1 MDKKAIVITGPIGS
15 GKSKVL
21 SIINRLGYN
30 TVDLDI
36 VSGDILLSEKSEEF
50 LSKNFP
56 SALIDGRVSRE
67 NIAEI
72 VFSDKSKLEIL
83 ENYLHPKVLI
93 KLNEIIKKNDDITF
107 VEVSA
112 PKNLHKDFQTLVI
125 WASEDERVKRLID
138 RGMEINDIR
147 NRIKSQP
154 TDEWWQSIGTL
165 IINNDLDQLE
175 IDIKNYIN
183 GLINE

>member
-30 TVDLDI
+30 TVDLDV

-50 LSKNFP
+50 LS
-56 SALIDGRVSRE
+56 ALINGGVSRE

-83 ENYLHPKVLI
+83 ENFLHPKVLI

-112 PKNLHKDFQTLVI
+112 PKNLHKDFQTVVI

-138 RGMEINDIR
+138 RGMEINDIK

-154 TDEWWQSIGTL
+154 TDEWWHSIGSL

-175 IDIKNYIN
+175 KDIKNYIN
-183 GLINE
+183 GFINE

>member
-1 MDKKAIVITGPIGS
+1 MDKKVIVITGPIGS

-30 TVDLDI
+30 TVDLDS
-36 VSGDILLSEKSEEF
+36 VSGDILLSEESKDF

-56 SALIDGRVSRE
+56 SSLVNGGVSRE

-83 ENYLHPKVLI
+83 ENFIHPKVLI
-93 KLNEIIKKNDDITF
+93 KLNEIIKKNDDLTF

-112 PKNLHKDFQTLVI
+112 PKNIHKDFHTIVI
-125 WASEDERVKRLID
+125 WASENERVKRLID
-138 RGMEINDIR
+138 RGMEINDIK

-154 TDEWWQSIGTL
+154 TDEWWHSIGSL
-165 IINNDLDQLE
+165 IINSNIDQLE
-175 IDIKNYIN
+175 VDIKNYIN
-183 GLINE
+183 GFINE

>member
-1 MDKKAIVITGPIGS
+1 MDKKVVVITGPIGS

-30 TVDLDI
+30 TVDLDA
-36 VSGDILLSEKSEEF
+36 VSGDILFSEESKDF
-50 LSKNFP
+50 LFKNFP
-56 SALIDGRVSRE
+56 SSLVNGAVSRE
-67 NIAEI
+67 NIAKI

-83 ENYLHPKVLI
+83 ENFIHPKVLI
-93 KLNEIIKKNDDITF
+93 KLNDIIKKNDDVTF

-112 PKNLHKDFQTLVI
+112 PKNLHKDFHTVVI

-138 RGMEINDIR
+138 RGMEINDIK

-154 TDEWWQSIGTL
+154 TDDWWYSIGSL

-175 IDIKNYIN
+175 KDIKNYIN
-183 GLINE
+183 GFINE

>member
-1 MDKKAIVITGPIGS
+1 MDV
-15 GKSKVL
+15 
-21 SIINRLGYN
+21 
-30 TVDLDI
+30 
-36 VSGDILLSEKSEEF
+36 VSGDILLSEKSKEF

-56 SALIDGRVSRE
+56 SALINGRVSRE

-83 ENYLHPKVLI
+83 ENFLHPKVLI

-112 PKNLHKDFQTLVI
+112 PKNLHKDFQTVVI

-183 GLINE
+183 GFINE

>member
-30 TVDLDI
+30 TVDLDV

-56 SALIDGRVSRE
+56 SALINGRVSRE

-112 PKNLHKDFQTLVI
+112 PKNLHKDFQTVVI

-154 TDEWWQSIGTL
+154 TEEWWQSIGTL

-183 GLINE
+183 GFINE

>member
-30 TVDLDI
+30 TVDLDV
-36 VSGDILLSEKSEEF
+36 VSGDILLREKSKEYI
-50 LSKNFP
+50 SKNFT
-56 SALIDGRVSRE
+56 SALINGRVSRE

-83 ENYLHPKVLI
+83 ENFLHPKVLI

-112 PKNLHKDFQTLVI
+112 PKNLHKDFQTVVI

-183 GLINE
+183 GFINE

>member
-1 MDKKAIVITGPIGS
+1 MDKKIVVITGPIGS

-30 TVDLDI
+30 TVDLDA
-36 VSGDILLSEKSEEF
+36 VSGDILLSEESKNF

-56 SALIDGRVSRE
+56 SSLVNGDVSRE

-83 ENYLHPKVLI
+83 ENFIHPKVLI
-93 KLNEIIKKNDDITF
+93 KLNDIIKKNDDITF

-112 PKNLHKDFQTLVI
+112 PKNLHKDFHTVVI

-138 RGMEINDIR
+138 RGMEINDIK

-154 TDEWWQSIGTL
+154 TDEWWHSIGSL
-165 IINNDLDQLE
+165 IINNDLDELE
-175 IDIKNYIN
+175 KDIRNYIN
-183 GLINE
+183 GIINE

>member
-1 MDKKAIVITGPIGS
+1 MDKKVILITGPIGS
-15 GKSKVL
+15 GKSEVL

-30 TVDLDI
+30 TVDLDA
-36 VSGDILLSEKSEEF
+36 VSGEILLSEESKNF

-56 SALIDGRVSRE
+56 SSLVNGSVSKE

-72 VFSDKSKLEIL
+72 VFNDKSKLEIL
-83 ENYLHPKVLI
+83 EKFIHPKVLI
-93 KLNEIIKKNDDITF
+93 KLKDIIKKNDDITF

-112 PKNLHKDFQTLVI
+112 PKNLHKEFRTLVI

-138 RGMEINDIR
+138 RGMEINDIK

-154 TDEWWQSIGTL
+154 TDEWWHSIGSL
-165 IINNDLDQLE
+165 IINSNIDQLE

-183 GLINE
+183 GFINE

>member
-1 MDKKAIVITGPIGS
+1 MDKKLIVITGPIGS
-15 GKSKVL
+15 GKSEVL

-30 TVDLDI
+30 TVDLDA
-36 VSGDILLSEKSEEF
+36 VSGDILLSEESKDF

-56 SALIDGRVSRE
+56 TSLINGGVSKE

-72 VFSDKSKLEIL
+72 VFSNKSKLEIL
-83 ENYLHPKVLI
+83 ENFIHPKVLI
-93 KLNEIIKKNDDITF
+93 KLNDIIKKNDDKTF

-112 PKNLHKDFQTLVI
+112 PKNLYKEFRTVVI

-138 RGMEINDIR
+138 RGMEINDIK

-154 TDEWWQSIGTL
+154 TDEWWHSIGFL
-165 IINNDLDQLE
+165 IINNNIDQLE

-183 GLINE
+183 GFINE

>member
-30 TVDLDI
+30 TVDLDV

-56 SALIDGRVSRE
+56 SALINGRVSRE

-112 PKNLHKDFQTLVI
+112 PKNLHKDFQTVVI

-165 IINNDLDQLE
+165 IINNDLNQLE

-183 GLINE
+183 GFINE

>member
-1 MDKKAIVITGPIGS
+1 MDKKIVVITGPIGS

-30 TVDLDI
+30 TVDLDA
-36 VSGDILLSEKSEEF
+36 VSGDILISEE
-50 LSKNFP
+50 SKNFLAKNFP
-56 SALIDGRVSRE
+56 TSLLNGDVSRE

-83 ENYLHPKVLI
+83 ENFIHPKVLI
-93 KLNEIIKKNDDITF
+93 KLNDIIKKNDDITF

-112 PKNLHKDFQTLVI
+112 PKNLHKDFHTVVI

-138 RGMEINDIR
+138 RGMEINDIK

-154 TDEWWQSIGTL
+154 TDEWWHSIGSL
-165 IINNDLDQLE
+165 IINNDLDELE
-175 IDIKNYIN
+175 KDIRNYIN
-183 GLINE
+183 GIINE

>member
-1 MDKKAIVITGPIGS
+1 MDKKVVVITGPIGS
-15 GKSKVL
+15 GKSKAL

-30 TVDLDI
+30 TVDLDV
-36 VSGDILLSEKSEEF
+36 VSGDLLLSDESRDF

-56 SALIDGRVSRE
+56 SSLINGGVSRE

-72 VFSDKSKLEIL
+72 VFSDKGKLEIL
-83 ENYLHPKVLI
+83 ENFLHPKVLV
-93 KLNEIIKKNDDITF
+93 KLNEIIQKNDDITF

-112 PKNLHKDFQTLVI
+112 PKNIHKDFYTVVI
-125 WASEDERVKRLID
+125 WATEEERVIRLIE
-138 RGMEINDIR
+138 RGMEINDIK

-154 TDEWWQSIGTL
+154 NDDWWKSIGSI
-165 IINNDLDQLE
+165 IINNDLVQFE

-183 GLINE
+183 GFINE

>member
-1 MDKKAIVITGPIGS
+1 MDKKVLVITGPIGS

-30 TVDLDI
+30 TVDLDV
-36 VSGDILLSEKSEEF
+36 VSGDILLSEESKDF

-56 SALIDGRVSRE
+56 SSLVNGEVSRE

-72 VFSDKSKLEIL
+72 VFADKNKLAIL
-83 ENYLHPKVLI
+83 ENFLHPIVLT
-93 KLNEIIKKNDDITF
+93 KLTEIIKENDDITF

-112 PKNLHKDFQTLVI
+112 PKNLHNEFHTIVI
-125 WASEDERVKRLID
+125 WASEDDRVKRLID
-138 RGMEINDIR
+138 RGMEINDIK

-154 TDEWWQSIGTL
+154 ADEWWHSIGDL

-175 IDIKNYIN
+175 IDINNYIN
-183 GLINE
+183 GFINE

>member
-30 TVDLDI
+30 TVDLDV

-56 SALIDGRVSRE
+56 SALINGRVSRE

-112 PKNLHKDFQTLVI
+112 PKNLHKEFRTVVI
-125 WASEDERVKRLID
+125 WATEDERVKRLID
-138 RGMEINDIR
+138 RGMEINDIK

-154 TDEWWQSIGTL
+154 TDEWWHSIGFM
-165 IINNDLDQLE
+165 IINKNIDQLE
-175 IDIKNYIN
+175 VDIKNYIN
-183 GLINE
+183 GFINE

>member
-30 TVDLDI
+30 TVDLDV

-56 SALIDGRVSRE
+56 SALINGRVSRE

-72 VFSDKSKLEIL
+72 VFNDKSKLEIL

-112 PKNLHKDFQTLVI
+112 PKNLHKDFQTVVI
-125 WASEDERVKRLID
+125 WASQDERVKRLID

-183 GLINE
+183 GFINE

>member
-1 MDKKAIVITGPIGS
+1 MDKKVVVITGPIGS

-30 TVDLDI
+30 TVDLDA
-36 VSGDILLSEKSEEF
+36 VSGDILFSEESKDF
-50 LSKNFP
+50 LFKNFP
-56 SALIDGRVSRE
+56 SSLVNGGVSRE
-67 NIAEI
+67 NIAKI

-83 ENYLHPKVLI
+83 ENFIHPKVLI
-93 KLNEIIKKNDDITF
+93 KLNDIIKKNDDVTF

-112 PKNLHKDFQTLVI
+112 PKNLHKDFHTVVI
-125 WASEDERVKRLID
+125 WASKEERIKRLID
-138 RGMEINDIR
+138 RGMEINDIK

-154 TDEWWQSIGTL
+154 TDDWWYSIGSL

-175 IDIKNYIN
+175 KDIKNYIN
-183 GLINE
+183 GFINE